1 MSLPRLALALL
12 LLAGPGASPAGA
24 QPRDFSCV
32 GVEELEADTA
42 RLRFARNADR
52 LPEGAAATLTPLA
65 ELAREDHHRNICVL
79 GYAAAEE
86 GGAQTASRLAA
97 RRARAVAEELSRLG
111 VERDRIRAEARTR
124 GFTRGRNDQ
133 QAGVRVIVLPSL
145 ERPARP
151 EAPAPA
157 PEPDPGIPIRYAP

>member
-1 MSLPRLALALL
+1 MRLRLALALL
-12 LLAGPGASPAGA
+12 LLAGPVGA

-32 GVEELEADTA
+32 GVEELESDTA
-42 RLRFARNADR
+42 SLRFARNADR
-52 LPEGAAATLTPLA
+52 LPAGAAEALAPLA
-65 ELAREDHHRNICVL
+65 EAAREDHHRNICVL

-151 EAPAPA
+151 EAPAPTPA
-157 PEPDPGIPIRYAP
+157 PEPDPGIPIRYSP